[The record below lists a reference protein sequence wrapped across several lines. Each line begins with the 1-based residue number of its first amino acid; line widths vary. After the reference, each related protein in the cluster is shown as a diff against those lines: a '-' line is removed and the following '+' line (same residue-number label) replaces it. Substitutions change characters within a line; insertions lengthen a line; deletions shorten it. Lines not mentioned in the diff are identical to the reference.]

1 MEEYINNILR
11 SVCVM
16 AEELNSYDDMAL
28 PALCML
34 IEKMARK
41 NNMHLMDFY
50 HFLEKNAAEVIE
62 EHGDVI

>member
-1 MEEYINNILR
+1 MEYVDNILMTVR
-11 SVCVM
+11 VM
-16 AEELNSYDDMAL
+16 AEELDSYDDMAL

-34 IEKMARK
+34 IENMARK